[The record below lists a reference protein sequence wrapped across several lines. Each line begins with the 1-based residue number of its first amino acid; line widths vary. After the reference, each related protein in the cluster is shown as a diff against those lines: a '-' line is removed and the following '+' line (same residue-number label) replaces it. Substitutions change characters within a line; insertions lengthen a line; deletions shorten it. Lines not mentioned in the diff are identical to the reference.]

1 MIRIITV
8 PTMWLYRLLVRW
20 GFALTALLTIIGGR
34 SLAQEAKSTE
44 KGAEASGLSVIDS
57 LEAVLTVSG
66 EKQRVV
72 ILNEL
77 TVEHFYVSLEKSGAF
92 QHEALALAEKLHD
105 RHGIAVAVINGAF
118 LARLSGSYQIA
129 IERSSEA
136 LALFRQLEDK
146 RGIAR
151 ALYNLGLAHQSRSD
165 YLQSR
170 SYYLQSLAV
179 SEAIG
184 DIFQTARTLN
194 AISEDY
200 FGQGDIEKAL
210 DYALRSLELHR
221 KYPDKRWLALQLDN
235 VGYLC
240 EYNKESEKALNF
252 YTEAYNILTALG
264 AKGQHRLTNSYKNL
278 ANVNRALKRYD
289 EALRWALLGVQ
300 IGVYE
305 KHASING
312 ERGNYKA
319 LADVYDALGN
329 TDAALEWNKRILALP
344 SVPSPYNVG
353 VCRAIV
359 QIYIKRGDCAHA
371 KEYATKGWELATH
384 LDNPKA
390 LESAAMQMAQAMSVC
405 GNYAEAYKYQVRY
418 MALHDSLTSV
428 EKTKQIARLQ
438 AMYELE
444 RQREENERL
453 RKENTVQE
461 SVITRQ
467 TIAVIGIGVLLGV
480 ALVLALLFYRA
491 DARRKRVNAQ
501 LQDANTEL
509 DAALQDLKET
519 QARLVQ
525 SERMNTTGML
535 TAGVMHEINNP
546 NAAVIA
552 ALYDAQNRV
561 QRLTEYFL
569 SLLDEASKSSKKAVH
584 FMELTDEVRHT
595 LEIAAKGAERIRH
608 IVSNLQHF
616 SKHQRSGSYTS
627 SLSAEL
633 AATLDIFRY
642 QFKDI
647 AVTLDVASG
656 VTITGNIGEL
666 NQVFL
671 NLLVNAAQAGAT
683 AINITSK
690 STVEGAAEMRRV
702 ELRIS
707 DNGRGMTEEVQ
718 AHIFEPFFST
728 KGGGNSGLGL
738 SISKQILER
747 HGGDLRVESE
757 VGKGTMFIVE
767 LFEGGN

>member
-1 MIRIITV
+1 MICNITTI
-8 PTMWLYRLLVRW
+8 PTTWLYRLLVRW
-20 GFALTALLTIIGGR
+20 GLALGVLFPITGGCC
-34 SLAQEAKSTE
+34 LAQEAKGIET
-44 KGAEASGLSVIDS
+44 SGLSVIDS
-57 LEAVLTVSG
+57 LEAVLAVSG

-92 QHEALALAEKLHD
+92 QREALALAEKLQD
-105 RHGIAVAVINGAF
+105 RSGIATAVINGAF
-118 LARLSGSYQIA
+118 LARLSGSYQVA
-129 IERSSEA
+129 IERSTQA

-146 RGIAR
+146 HGIAR
-151 ALYNLGLAHQSRSD
+151 SLYNLGLAHQARSD
-165 YLQSR
+165 YLQAR
-170 SYYLQSLAV
+170 SYYLQSLAI

-200 FGQGDIEKAL
+200 FGQDDIEKAL

-221 KYPDKRWLALQLDN
+221 KHPDKRWIALQLDN
-235 VGYLC
+235 VGYLY
-240 EYNKESEKALNF
+240 EYHKEPEKALDF
-252 YTEAYNILTALG
+252 YTEAYTILTALG
-264 AKGQHRLTNSYKNL
+264 AKGQHRIANSHKNL
-278 ANVNRALKRYD
+278 ANVNRALKRFD
-289 EALRWALLGVQ
+289 EALQWAQRGVR

-305 KHASING
+305 KNISLNG

-319 LADVYDALGN
+319 LADVYEVLGN

-353 VCRAIV
+353 VCKAIV
-359 QIYIKRGDCAHA
+359 QIYIKRGDCTHA
-371 KEYATKGWELATH
+371 KEYAVQGWELASH
-384 LDNPKA
+384 VDNPKA
-390 LESAAMQMAQAMSVC
+390 KESAALQMAQAMSIC
-405 GNYAEAYKYQVRY
+405 GDYAEAYKYQVRY

-453 RKENTVQE
+453 RKENTLQE
-461 SVITRQ
+461 SVISRQ
-467 TIAVIGIGVLLGV
+467 TIVVIGVASLLAL

-491 DARRKRVNAQ
+491 NEQKKLVNGQ
-501 LQDANTEL
+501 LQDANNEL
-509 DAALQDLKET
+509 DAALRDLKET

-552 ALYDAQNRV
+552 ALYDARNRV

-569 SLLDEASKSSKKAVH
+569 SLLDEASKSSKKAVR
-584 FMELTDEVRHT
+584 FTELTDDVRYT

-616 SKHQRSGSYTS
+616 SKHQRSGTYSGVLAEELTS
-627 SLSAEL
+627 TIE
-633 AATLDIFRY
+633 IFRY

-647 AVTLDVASG
+647 TLTVDVAANIPI
-656 VTITGNIGEL
+656 VGNIGEL

-690 STVEGAAEMRRV
+690 SSTEGASEQKRV

-707 DNGRGMTEEVQ
+707 DNGRGMTDEVK

-747 HGGDLRVESE
+747 HGGALRVESE
-757 VGKGTMFIVE
+757 PEQGTTFIVE
-767 LFEGGN
+767 LFENEN

>member
-1 MIRIITV
+1 MIRTITI
-8 PTMWLYRLLVRW
+8 PTTWLYRLLVRW
-20 GFALTALLTIIGGR
+20 GFALATLLTIVGER
-34 SLAQEAKSTE
+34 SLAQEAKST
-44 KGAEASGLSVIDS
+44 KVSGLSVIDS
-57 LEAVLTVSG
+57 LEAVLAVSG
-66 EKQRVV
+66 ERQRVV

-77 TVEHFYVSLEKSGAF
+77 TVEHFYVSLEKAKSF
-92 QHEALALAEKLHD
+92 QTEALVLAEKLQD
-105 RHGIAVAVINGAF
+105 RHGTAVAVLNGAF
-118 LARLSGSYQIA
+118 LARLSGSYQVA
-129 IERSSEA
+129 IERSTDA
-136 LALFRQLEDK
+136 LVLFRQIEDK
-146 RGIAR
+146 RGIAKS
-151 ALYNLGLAHQSRSD
+151 LYNLGLAHQARSD

-170 SYYLQSLAV
+170 SYYLQSLAI

-221 KYPDKRWLALQLDN
+221 KYPDKRWIALQLDN
-235 VGYLC
+235 VGYLY
-240 EYNKESEKALNF
+240 EYHKEPEKALNY

-264 AKGQHRLTNSYKNL
+264 AKGQHRIANSHKNL

-289 EALRWALLGVQ
+289 EALRWALRGVQ

-305 KHASING
+305 KHESLNG
-312 ERGNYKA
+312 DRGNYKA
-319 LADVYDALGN
+319 LADVYEALGN

-359 QIYIKRGDCAHA
+359 QIYIKRGDCSHA
-371 KEYATKGWELATH
+371 KEYAAQGWELAAH

-390 LESAAMQMAQAMSVC
+390 MESAALQMAQAMSVC

-418 MALHDSLTSV
+418 MALHDSLTSL

-453 RKENTVQE
+453 RKENVVQE

-467 TIAVIGIGVLLGV
+467 NIAVIGIAVLLGL

-491 DARRKRVNAQ
+491 DARRKRVNVQ
-501 LQDANTEL
+501 LQDANNEL

-535 TAGVMHEINNP
+535 AAGVMHEINNP

-552 ALYDAQNRV
+552 ALYDARNRV

-584 FMELTDEVRHT
+584 FTELTNEVRHT
-595 LEIAAKGAERIRH
+595 LDIAAKGAERIRH

-627 SLSAEL
+627 ALSVEL
-633 AATLDIFRY
+633 AATLEIFRY

-656 VTITGNIGEL
+656 VSITGNIGEL

-690 STVEGAAEMRRV
+690 STVEGAAERKRV
-702 ELRIS
+702 EIRIS
-707 DNGRGMTEEVQ
+707 DNGRGMTREVQ

-767 LFEGGN
+767 LFENGIHS